1 MRTTRSRIFGIL
13 VIVGAL
19 LSSSS
24 ASFGQLGGVLS
35 KVKKT
40 ADDAKKVI
48 EVGQKLRSGFADIT
62 EEEEYY
68 IGRSVAALILSKY
81 PAYQDAALVQYINL
95 VGNSVALYSDRPEIY
110 GGYHFQVLDTEEV
123 NALAAPGGL
132 IFVSKGLLRR
142 CQDEEMLGLILA
154 HEIGHVAAKHG
165 LQAIKKSRLT
175 EVFTSL
181 GMQAA
186 QTFGPQE
193 LAQLTTMFEG
203 VLTDIVGQLV
213 ERGYSRESEYEAD
226 GMGAAFGARTG
237 FDPNGIVRFL
247 QTMVGDKSA
256 VSGKGW
262 FKTHPTPQQRLEKL
276 NKQIAGYGTVPETD
290 AARTKRLQQVFASLK

>member
-1 MRTTRSRIFGIL
+1 MRASVARILGL
-13 VIVGAL
+13 LAMVGAL
-19 LSSSS
+19 LTPSS
-24 ASFGQLGGVLS
+24 ASLDQLGGVLS

-40 ADDAKKVI
+40 ADDAKKVV
-48 EVGQKLRSGFADIT
+48 EVAQKLRSGFADLT

-81 PAYQDAALVQYINL
+81 PAYQNAPLVQYINL
-95 VGNSVALYSDRPEIY
+95 VGNAVALYSDRPEIY
-110 GGYHFQVLDTEEV
+110 AGYHFQVLDTEEV

-186 QTFGPQE
+186 QQFGPQE
-193 LAQLTTMFEG
+193 LAQLTTVFEG
-203 VLTDIVGQLV
+203 VLSDIVEQLV
-213 ERGYSRESEYEAD
+213 ERGYSRASEYEAD
-226 GMGAAFGARTG
+226 GLGVTFGVRTG
-237 FDPNGIVRFL
+237 FDPKGIVRFL

-256 VSGKGW
+256 ASGKGW
-262 FKTHPTPQQRLEKL
+262 FKTHPTPEQRIAGL
-276 NKQIAGYGTVPETD
+276 NKQIAAFGDVPKVD
-290 AARTKRLQQVFASLK
+290 DARTKRFDQAFNSLK

>member
-1 MRTTRSRIFGIL
+1 MRASVARILGIL
-13 VIVGAL
+13 VMVGVL
-19 LSSSS
+19 LTPSS
-24 ASFGQLGGVLS
+24 ASFDQLGGVLS

-40 ADDAKKVI
+40 ADDAKKVV
-48 EVGQKLRSGFADIT
+48 EVGQKLRSGFAEIT

-68 IGRSVAALILSKY
+68 IGRSVAAMILSKY
-81 PAYQDAALVQYINL
+81 PVYQNAPLTQYVNL
-95 VGNSVALYSDRPEIY
+95 VGNAVAVYSDRPEIY
-110 GGYHFQVLDTEEV
+110 ARYHFQVLDTEEV

-186 QTFGPQE
+186 QSYGPQE

-203 VLTDIVGQLV
+203 VLSDIVEQLV
-213 ERGYSRESEYEAD
+213 ERGYSRASEYEAD
-226 GMGAAFGARTG
+226 GLAVTYGVRTG
-237 FDPNGIVRFL
+237 FDPKGIVRFL

-256 VSGKGW
+256 ASGKGW
-262 FKTHPTPQQRLEKL
+262 FKTHPTPEQRMTGL
-276 NKQIAGYGTVPETD
+276 NKQIAALGDVPKVD
-290 AARTKRLQQVFASLK
+290 DARTKRFDQAFNSLK

>member
-1 MRTTRSRIFGIL
+1 MRAPAVRFMVIL
-13 VIVGAL
+13 VAAGAFI
-19 LSSSS
+19 LSSS
-24 ASFGQLGGVLS
+24 AAYGQLGGVLG

-40 ADDAKKVI
+40 ADDAKKVV
-48 EVGQKLRSGFADIT
+48 EVGQKLRSGFADLT

-81 PAYQDAALVQYINL
+81 PPYQNAALNQYVNL
-95 VGNSVALYSDRPEIY
+95 VGNAVAAYSDRPEIY
-110 GGYHFQVLDTEEV
+110 AGYHFQVLDTEEV

-154 HEIGHVAAKHG
+154 HEIGHVTAKHG

-181 GMQAA
+181 GMEAA
-186 QTFGPQE
+186 QRFGPQE

-203 VLTDIVGQLV
+203 VLSDIVEQLV
-213 ERGYSRESEYEAD
+213 ERGYSRASENEAD
-226 GMGAAFGARTG
+226 NLGVKYGAQTG

-247 QTMVGDKSA
+247 ETMVGDKSA

-262 FKTHPTPQQRLEKL
+262 FKTHPTPEQRLANVK
-276 NKQIAGYGTVPETD
+276 KQIASLSIPPGIQEV
-290 AARTKRLQQVFASLK
+290 RTKRFQQAFSGLK